1 MSKDTLF
8 HFPEGSDSG
17 FDIRIRLCSGAE
29 LENWSYRDSIH
40 RCWVFYWNAD
50 PGAFL
55 EYEGARVGLDPEL
68 TVLIP
73 PYTRYSSGN
82 RKNFRHFYVHFE
94 AAAPF
99 DRVSRGI
106 LTFPAAGI
114 RRKFRKIQA
123 AGSDLRPLLLREML
137 YHYLGEIPAGRF
149 LEPGKSI
156 LEPRIRL
163 AAELMNEQLKHPWSN
178 RELCRRAGLNLND
191 FYRKFRE
198 ELGITPKQYQL
209 SLRMDLARE
218 KLLHSEAALEEIAEL
233 AGFADRFQFSK
244 AFRRFYSIPP
254 AAYRKKYRTEP
265 CGGG

>member
-8 HFPEGSDSG
+8 LSAEGSDKG
-17 FDIRIRLCSGAE
+17 FDIRIRLCTGAE
-29 LENWSYRDSIH
+29 VEDWNYTDSIH

-55 EYEGARVGLDPEL
+55 EYQGTRIELSPEQ

-82 RKNFRHFYVHFE
+82 RKKFRHFYVHFE
-94 AAAPF
+94 APAPF
-99 DRVSRGI
+99 DRVSRGL

-114 RRKFRKIQA
+114 RRKFRKFQA
-123 AGSDLRPLLLREML
+123 SGPDLRPLLLREML

-178 RELCRRAGLNLND
+178 RELCRRSGLNLND

-218 KLLHSEAALEEIAEL
+218 KLLHSEAALEEIADL

-254 AAYRKKYRTEP
+254 AAYRKKYWTSRTQ
-265 CGGG
+265 

>member
-8 HFPEGSDSG
+8 HFPEGSDRG

-29 LENWSYRDSIH
+29 LENWTYRDSIH

-55 EYEGARVGLDPEL
+55 EYEGARVELGPEQ

-82 RKNFRHFYVHFE
+82 RQKFRHFYVHFE
-94 AAAPF
+94 APPPF
-99 DRVSRGI
+99 DRICRGI

-114 RRKFRKIQA
+114 RKFLRKFQA
-123 AGSDLRPLLLREML
+123 AVPGTRPLLLREML
-137 YHYLGEIPAGRF
+137 YHYLGEIPAGQF
-149 LEPGKSI
+149 LEPGRSI
-156 LEPRIRL
+156 LEPRIEL
-163 AAELMNEQLKHPWSN
+163 AIELMNEQLKQPRSN
-178 RELCRRAGLNLND
+178 RELCRRSGLNLND

-209 SLRMDLARE
+209 SLRMDFARE
-218 KLLHSEAALEEIAEL
+218 QLLHSDAALEEIAEQT
-233 AGFADRFQFSK
+233 GFADRFQFSK
-244 AFRRFYSIPP
+244 AFRRFYAIPP
-254 AAYRKKYRTEP
+254 AAYRKKYRSEP
-265 CGGG
+265 